1 MYSMMSLALKR
12 SNNKIIFLIT
22 DGDPNSIVEVE
33 RMADMAKRMGIKIV
47 PIGLA
52 VKSVRGF
59 DEGSVITAENSSAV
73 NDALQQA
80 IKLRLFA

>member
-1 MYSMMSLALKR
+1 
-12 SNNKIIFLIT
+12 
-22 DGDPNSIVEVE
+22 
-33 RMADMAKRMGIKIV
+33 MGIKIV